1 MKYVN
6 FIVWVMFQNIFDN
19 MKKTRLYGYVWLC
32 SWFYSDSIDADILNI
47 MIKGKAYWC
56 WYFKYNYLKEK
67 HNIKY

>member
-32 SWFYSDSIDADILNI
+32 SWFYSDSIDADDILNI
-47 MIKGKAYWC
+47 MI
-56 WYFKYNYLKEK
+56 
-67 HNIKY
+67 